1 MKFNILK
8 TLFILFFSVLLSKE
22 KCFSQNYFITKSNDS
37 ISCKQ
42 INFFDTN
49 AQGKMI
55 DIEYVNDK
63 NETIRLKKDD
73 IPEINLLCQDGSIY
87 LRMPLNINNPNGYYR
102 YGKRMVQG
110 KIIVDVYDDVQT
122 SYRLKEN
129 FDGSYNAQG
138 VMKQTTEGIYLRH
151 VRMPDGIVY
160 EVSGLSALKPLKAI
174 RKFMFECEEYEKE
187 YNSNPK
193 YQTCTFEEAVYDYN
207 QMCPNAL
214 KHCHFDST
222 TINHL
227 PN

>member
-8 TLFILFFSVLLSKE
+8 TLFILFFSVFLSKAE
-22 KCFSQNYFITKSNDS
+22 CFSQNYFITTSNDS
-37 ISCKQ
+37 TSCKQ

-55 DIEYVNDK
+55 DIEYVNDN
-63 NETIRLKKDD
+63 NETIRLKKSE

-87 LRMPLNINNPNGYYR
+87 LRMPLNIKNPDGYYR

-138 VMKQTTEGIYLRH
+138 VMKQTTEGVYLRH
-151 VRMPDGIVY
+151 VRMPDGTVY

-207 QMCPNAL
+207 QMCP
-214 KHCHFDST
+214 
-222 TINHL
+222 
-227 PN
+227 

>member
-1 MKFNILK
+1 MKFNTLK
-8 TLFILFFSVLLSKE
+8 ILFILFFSLLLSKA
-22 KCFSQNYFITKSNDS
+22 KCFSQNYFITTSNDS
-37 ISCKQ
+37 TSCKQ

-151 VRMPDGIVY
+151 VRMPDGTVY

-207 QMCPNAL
+207 QMCP
-214 KHCHFDST
+214 
-222 TINHL
+222 
-227 PN
+227 